1 MIESSNLLQT
11 ERKSESKERK
21 KKKKKHNEETMKG
34 NERNVSLNREKK
46 KTWKGPL
53 KRQVR
58 GESRPL
64 KVIGFMSR
72 RSVVNPYGWRQ
83 ENDDVLNGLI
93 ELEGLESKEK
103 QIE

>member
-46 KTWKGPL
+46 KT
-53 KRQVR
+53 
-58 GESRPL
+58 
-64 KVIGFMSR
+64 
-72 RSVVNPYGWRQ
+72 
-83 ENDDVLNGLI
+83 
-93 ELEGLESKEK
+93 
-103 QIE
+103 